1 MRGLVS
7 LDQLTP
13 RMAAHVRRYFFRL
26 IDYEEANRGLDGYI
40 TEQALERFIR
50 EELKVPNLFPDQ
62 SRTSYTGSAD
72 FIFAS
77 PIQEQDWKQLEPMAS
92 FCMNTTKTPFVH
104 LPKGSYNADCDVTIL
119 LRRDYETDDDMLEA
133 AAWLRMA
140 KNVTSRI
147 YACGSYRELS
157 MYERLMKTAGVTAA
171 HRALSIMYDLPRAP
185 KKKKP

>member
-1 MRGLVS
+1 MRDMVLM
-7 LDQLTP
+7 DELTP
-13 RMAAHVRRYFFRL
+13 RMVTAIHKQYW
-26 IDYEEANRGLDGYI
+26 LDWENPDQPRKPPKSI
-40 TEQALERFIR
+40 SVQALSVFVKEVM
-50 EELKVPNLFPDQ
+50 KVPNLFPDQ
-62 SRTSYTGSAD
+62 SRASYTGSAD

-171 HRALSIMYDLPRAP
+171 HRALSIMYDLPRPA

>member
-1 MRGLVS
+1 MRGLVD
-7 LDQLTP
+7 LDKLTP
-13 RMAAHVRRYFFRL
+13 RMKARVRKYFFRL
-26 IDYEEANRGLDGYI
+26 IDHEEANLGADGFI
-40 TEQALERFIR
+40 TEQALERFVK

-62 SRTSYTGSAD
+62 SRSSYTGSAD

-77 PIQEQDWKQLEPMAS
+77 PIQERDWKELEPMAS
-92 FCMNTTKTPFVH
+92 FCMNTTKTPYAA

-140 KNVTSRI
+140 KNVTARI
-147 YACGSYRELS
+147 YAVGSYRELS

-171 HRALSIMYDLPRAP
+171 HRALSIMYDLPRPA